1 MYVFLV
7 ILIFG
12 KKNSISSVRTETE
25 QKKTRTEIL
34 GFRIFL
40 QPNCSYFFKTRNRVE
55 EPNVHPNPSPSL
67 SAARDQAACIG
78 RCGQCSAA

>member
-25 QKKTRTEIL
+25 QKNENRNTRFPNFFTTEL
-34 GFRIFL
+34 FL
-40 QPNCSYFFKTRNRVE
+40 FFQN
-55 EPNVHPNPSPSL
+55 
-67 SAARDQAACIG
+67 
-78 RCGQCSAA
+78 

>member
-12 KKNSISSVRTETE
+12 KKIQLVQLEPKPN
-25 QKKTRTEIL
+25 KKTRTEIL
-34 GFRIFL
+34 DFRIFL